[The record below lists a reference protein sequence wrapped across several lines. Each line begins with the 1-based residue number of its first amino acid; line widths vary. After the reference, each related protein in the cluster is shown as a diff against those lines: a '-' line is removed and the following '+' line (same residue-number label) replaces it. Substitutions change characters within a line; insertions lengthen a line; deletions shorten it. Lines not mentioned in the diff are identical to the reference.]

1 MERQLVQETEDSVL
15 QKGDE
20 VGFGCCRR
28 AQPLPRRN
36 KVLALTTASLSP
48 SPHAT
53 ADSLSPS
60 LCTTAASLS
69 PRPHHM
75 PLLPHARPHHC
86 CLTIVASLCIVPL
99 LLRHFVLSHYC
110 CVTLYCL
117 TTAVSLPLSHYRCLA
132 ITVSLPLPHYRC
144 LTTAVSLAVSHYRCL
159 TIAASV
165 CIDLLPLSHCL
176 LPAATAKKPRSTT
189 TPSTSPHTCR

>member
-1 MERQLVQETEDSVL
+1 
-15 QKGDE
+15 

-86 CLTIVASLCIVPL
+86 CLTIAASLCI
-99 LLRHFVLSHYC
+99 
-110 CVTLYCL
+110 L
-117 TTAVSLPLSHYRCLA
+117 TTAVSLLAPDSDGEETKEHNNSLGEPAYLHMSRDTLLRFYNKHSCSHCW
-132 ITVSLPLPHYRC
+132 SD
-144 LTTAVSLAVSHYRCL
+144 
-159 TIAASV
+159 IAALVLLLAHVLSYCWCHIAALILLLSYV
-165 CIDLLPLSHCL
+165 TCCIH
-176 LPAATAKKPRSTT
+176 TT
-189 TPSTSPHTCR
+189 HTVD

>member
-86 CLTIVASLCIVPL
+86 CLAIAASLCIVSLP
-99 LLRHFVLSHYC
+99 LSHYR
-110 CVTLYCL
+110 CL
-117 TTAVSLPLSHYRCLA
+117 TTAVSLPLSYYH
-132 ITVSLPLPHYRC
+132 C
-144 LTTAVSLAVSHYRCL
+144 LTTAASLPLSHYRCL

-165 CIDLLPLSHCL
+165 FIVLLPLSHCL

-189 TPSTSPHTCR
+189 TPSVSPHTCT